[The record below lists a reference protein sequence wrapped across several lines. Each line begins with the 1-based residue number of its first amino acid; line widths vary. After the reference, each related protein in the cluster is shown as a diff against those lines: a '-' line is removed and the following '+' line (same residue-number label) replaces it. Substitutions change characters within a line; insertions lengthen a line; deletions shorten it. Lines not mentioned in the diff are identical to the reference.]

1 MVNPPVEQQNHNQLL
16 RVNSSCINLNSL
28 VSSAPDSACETCVVV
43 PVRDEAELLESSL
56 SALLHQVDFQ
66 EKRIDPSR
74 YEVIVL
80 ANNCRDHSAAIARQ
94 FGHMHPE
101 FRLHVVERN
110 LDPADAYIGRVRQL
124 LTDEAYRRLMSL
136 RRRRG
141 VIASTDG
148 DTQVAPSWIAATQY
162 EIGQGA
168 DAVGGRILTDPL
180 SLAQLS
186 PAVRW
191 RYWRSVYYHHLKV
204 KLESCLDADLINPW
218 PRHHQNYGASLA
230 FTAEIYEKAG
240 GMPNV
245 RSPED
250 VAFCKAL
257 ARVNT
262 RFRHSPRVRVMTSA
276 RQIGRTD
283 IGFANQLAQW
293 SVEEQPYLVES
304 LGALETRFRTRR
316 QLRILWE
323 KAINGCQTQV
333 EAVSLAAHTLGISGY
348 WLLNEL
354 RQASTF
360 GVLME
365 RIEQQQERE
374 GVWESR
380 WAMVEL
386 EPAIASLRRR
396 TYWLYKDLVKTSHL
410 ENSKYEPYKS

>member
-1 MVNPPVEQQNHNQLL
+1 MVNTPVEQQNRNKLSW
-16 RVNSSCINLNSL
+16 VNSSCINLNSL
-28 VSSAPDSACETCVVV
+28 VSLPPDSACETCVIV

-56 SALLHQVDFQ
+56 SALIHQVDLQ
-66 EKRIDPSR
+66 GKRLDPSR
-74 YEVIVL
+74 YEVIIL

-94 FGHMHPE
+94 LGQRYPK
-101 FRLHVVERN
+101 FRLHVVERH
-110 LDPADAYIGRVRQL
+110 LAPADAYIGRVRQL

-136 RRRRG
+136 KRQRG

-148 DTQVAPSWIAATQY
+148 DTQVAPNWIAATQY
-162 EIGQGA
+162 EIEQGA
-168 DAVGGRILTDPL
+168 DVVGGRIMTDPL

-204 KLESCLDADLINPW
+204 KLESYLDEDLINPW

-257 ARVNT
+257 TRVNA

-293 SVEEQPYLVES
+293 AVQEKPYLVES

-316 QLRILWE
+316 HLRILWQQ
-323 KAINGCQTQV
+323 AINGSQIQF
-333 EAVSLAAHTLGISGY
+333 EEVSLVAHTLGISGY

-360 GVLME
+360 GVLVE
-365 RIEQQQERE
+365 RVEQQQEQE

-380 WAMVEL
+380 WALVEI
-386 EPAIASLRRR
+386 ESAIASLRRR
-396 TYWLYKDLVKTSHL
+396 TYWLYKERSSQNISRREFKT
-410 ENSKYEPYKS
+410 